1 MNRGRVSLRTANII
15 GSGPNGL
22 AAAITLAQAGVG
34 VTVYEAHNTIG
45 GACSTAELT
54 LPGFHHDLGASAFP
68 MGIASP
74 FFTSLPLEKYGFRW
88 IQPDLPLA
96 HPLDDG
102 TAVALTPALADMSS
116 QLGEQDATAWRRLF
130 SSSVEHWPDLVSEIL
145 SPVLHLPHHPITL
158 ARFGLPALLPAVTL
172 ARSLFHDERARA
184 LFAGCAAHSVMPLTS
199 PLSSSVGIVLGAAG
213 HRGGWPVVAGGSQSL
228 SNALAAHL
236 RSLGGEINTG
246 QLIQTLD
253 HLPPASVTLFDTST
267 EALLRIAGH
276 QLSPDYQASLRNFRR
291 GPGAFKIDWALSE
304 PIPWTA
310 EACHAAATV
319 HVGGTLAEI
328 AAAEQSAFAGTLSPT
343 PFVLLVQP
351 GVCDPARAPAG
362 RHTAWGYCHVPNGST
377 VDRTEAIEMQIE
389 RFAPGFRDCIL
400 ARHTQN
406 TAQLEAWNPNLLG
419 GDLSGGAMTPRQLVL
434 RPTARSYGTND
445 PTLFLCSSS
454 TAPGGGVHGMCGF
467 NAANVVLKTI
477 GRG

>member
-22 AAAITLAQAGVG
+22 AAGITLAQAGVG
-34 VTVYEAHNTIG
+34 VTVYEARNTIG

-54 LPGFHHDLGASAFP
+54 LPGFHHDLGSSAFP

-74 FFTSLPLEKYGFRW
+74 FFGSLPLEKYGFRW
-88 IQPDLPLA
+88 IQPDVPLA

-102 TAVALTPALADMSS
+102 TAVALTPALADMAS
-116 QLGEQDATAWRRLF
+116 QLGEHDATAWRRLF

-145 SPVLHLPHHPITL
+145 GPVLHLPHHPITL

-253 HLPPASVTLFDTST
+253 QLPTASVTLFDTST
-267 EALLRIAGH
+267 EALLRIAGD
-276 QLSPDYQASLRNFRR
+276 QLSPDYRASLRNFRR

-310 EACHAAATV
+310 EACHGAATV

-328 AAAEQSAFAGTLSPT
+328 AAAEQSAFSGTLSGT

-351 GVCDPARAPAG
+351 GVCDPGRAPAG
-362 RHTAWGYCHVPNGST
+362 CHTAWGYCHVPNGST

-434 RPTARSYGTND
+434 RPTARSYGTSD

-477 GRG
+477 GKG